1 MPKCKKVFKNL
12 SLGFYTDTIPIENDV
27 FTSRCEGN
35 EPALLPRTESSRRL
49 RRERREWSLKRQG
62 TGKNSWPRVV

>member
-27 FTSRCEGN
+27 FPLPNRVFSETTERKAGMEAKETGDW
-35 EPALLPRTESSRRL
+35 EKLLAAGC
-49 RRERREWSLKRQG
+49 LKDG
-62 TGKNSWPRVV
+62 